1 MNIDFKETSVAI
13 CDMISKMG
21 LYIYI
26 YIRWV
31 YIYIYIYM
39 TAENCSNVDCRLLMT
54 FMKHDMEKHIKFI

>member
-13 CDMISKMG
+13 CDMI
-21 LYIYI
+21 YIKDGFI
-26 YIRWV
+26 

-54 FMKHDMEKHIKFI
+54 FMKHDMEKHRKFI